1 MQIREKFIEL
11 IEANELRKRT
21 RKRRFVNQRCYLI
34 RLMRDYGLTYM
45 DIGELIGLDYSTC
58 IYSYKRGEQWER
70 MKDKYYLVDTEHL
83 RSCLDN
89 IQITRTLIDL
99 HSDVQQA
106 GSIKDLE
113 TIQERIKRN
122 EYKLKLFYEEHNLN

>member
-34 RLMRDYGLTYM
+34 RLMRNHGLTYM

-58 IYSYKRGEQWER
+58 IYSYKRGEQWEL
-70 MKDKYYLVDTEHL
+70 MKDKYYFVDTEHL
-83 RSCLDN
+83 RSSLDN
-89 IQITRTLIDL
+89 IQISRTLIDL
-99 HSDVQQA
+99 HSDIQQA
-106 GSIKDLE
+106 ASIKDLE
-113 TIQERIKRN
+113 TIKERIKRN
-122 EYKLKLFYEEHNLN
+122 EYKIKFINEEQILN

>member
-21 RKRRFVNQRCYLI
+21 RKRRFVNQRCYMI
-34 RLMRDYGLTYM
+34 RLMRNHGLTYM

-58 IYSYKRGEQWER
+58 IYSYKRGEQWEL
-70 MKDKYYLVDTEHL
+70 MKDKYYFVDTEHL
-83 RSCLDN
+83 RSSLDN
-89 IQITRTLIDL
+89 IQISRTLIDL
-99 HSDVQQA
+99 HSDIQQA
-106 GSIKDLE
+106 ASIKDLE

-122 EYKLKLFYEEHNLN
+122 EYKIKLFHDEQILN